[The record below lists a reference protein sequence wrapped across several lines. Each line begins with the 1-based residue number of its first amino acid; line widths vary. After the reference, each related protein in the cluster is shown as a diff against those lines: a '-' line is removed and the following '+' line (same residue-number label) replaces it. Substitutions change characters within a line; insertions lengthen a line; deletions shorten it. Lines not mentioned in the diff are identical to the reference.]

1 VNLRLLTVLGLA
13 CACQTPDDSMPAVPS
28 GALLSAMEG
37 DWLVVGERFT
47 DCPMDSVA
55 SLPMGKSQWVRDDAE
70 LVIASSQVAELRY
83 AVLDEQRL
91 VAAYSETMPGC
102 TVTVERV
109 LTVDTYSPYTA
120 AGSETAHF
128 STEGGRSCTSVLR
141 ERGLPT
147 SCSVELEW
155 QGRRLH

>member
-1 VNLRLLTVLGLA
+1 MNLRLLTVLGLA
-13 CACQTPDDSMPAVPS
+13 CACQAPDGSVRAVPS
-28 GALLSAMEG
+28 SALLSAMEG
-37 DWLVVGERFT
+37 DWLVVGERVA

-55 SLPMGKSQWVRDDAE
+55 TLPIGKSQWVRDDAE

-83 AVLDEQRL
+83 AALDEQRL
-91 VAAYSETMPGC
+91 FAAYSETMSGC
-102 TVTVERV
+102 TVTVERM
-109 LTVDTYSPYTA
+109 LTVDALSPYTA
-120 AGSETAHF
+120 AGNETAHF